1 MDLLSLLIVEDNPG
15 DVLLIKEYLSD
26 RQDARYDITEAD
38 TLEAAIGLIA
48 NREFDVILL
57 DLTLPDSMGLDTVR
71 TVMTTSPDTA
81 VIVLTGL
88 QDENTALQAVRYGAQ
103 DYLEKQF
110 LTPAM
115 LYKSIIY
122 AIERK
127 WAMQEKED
135 LLNDLIKAL
144 KKIETLEGILP
155 VCVSC
160 RKILDE
166 NQEWQSLEEYIRHRS
181 DAEVVQLV
189 CPACMSELEQNEN
202 PDRTR
207 PPAVSP

>member
-1 MDLLSLLIVEDNPG
+1 MDQLSVLIVEDNPG
-15 DVLLIKEYLSD
+15 DVLLIREYLSD
-26 RQDARYDITEAD
+26 RQDARYDITEVD
-38 TLEAAIGLIA
+38 TLEAAIDLIT

-71 TVMTTSPDTA
+71 TVMTISPDTA

-110 LTPAM
+110 LAPAM

-127 WAMQEKED
+127 RAMQEKED
-135 LLNDLIKAL
+135 LLNDLTKAL
-144 KKIETLEGILP
+144 EKIETLEGILP

-166 NQEWQSLEEYIRHRS
+166 NQEWHSLEEYILHRS

-189 CPACMSELEQNEN
+189 CPACMRELEQNEN

>member
-1 MDLLSLLIVEDNPG
+1 MDQLSVLIVEDNPG
-15 DVLLIKEYLSD
+15 DVLLIREYLSD
-26 RQDARYDITEAD
+26 RQDARYDITEVD
-38 TLEAAIGLIA
+38 TLEAAIDLIT

-71 TVMTTSPDTA
+71 TVMTISPDTA

-110 LTPAM
+110 LAPAM

-127 WAMQEKED
+127 RAMQEKED
-135 LLNDLIKAL
+135 LLNDLTKAL
-144 KKIETLEGILP
+144 EKIETLEGILP

-166 NQEWQSLEEYIRHRS
+166 NQEWHSLEEYIRHRS

>member
-1 MDLLSLLIVEDNPG
+1 MDQLSVLIVEDNPG
-15 DVLLIKEYLSD
+15 DVLLIREYLSD
-26 RQDARYDITEAD
+26 RQDARYDITEVD
-38 TLEAAIGLIA
+38 TLEAAIDLIT

-71 TVMTTSPDTA
+71 TVMTISPDTA

-110 LTPAM
+110 LAPAM

-127 WAMQEKED
+127 RAMQEKED
-135 LLNDLIKAL
+135 LLNDLTKAL
-144 KKIETLEGILP
+144 EKIETLEGILP

-166 NQEWQSLEEYIRHRS
+166 NQEWHSLEEYILHRS

>member
-1 MDLLSLLIVEDNPG
+1 MDQLSVLIVEDNPG

-26 RQDARYDITEAD
+26 RQDARYDITEVD
-38 TLEAAIGLIA
+38 TLEAAIDLIT

-71 TVMTTSPDTA
+71 TVMTISPDTA

-110 LTPAM
+110 LAPAM

-127 WAMQEKED
+127 RAMQEKED
-135 LLNDLIKAL
+135 LLNDLTKAL
-144 KKIETLEGILP
+144 EKIETLEGILP

-166 NQEWQSLEEYIRHRS
+166 NQEWHSLEEYIRHRS